1 MKRVF
6 YFISLLFAVLSA
18 VPASAQGAAT
28 FTINFDDASAVEV
41 LKNYSEPVEVVTGDN
56 AITLDLYDV
65 LMVSAADGYAI
76 LSITDAAGE
85 PETVSENMWYVANYG
100 DTGGLQGKVFTVRTL
115 NLEATRTA
123 SFTMTVDDP
132 TKVVAQFGGTSAN
145 VELERGSKTYKFNPE
160 VETTLYLSSNTERN
174 LYAVRVNG
182 ESVEV
187 ESYSVEVTLTD
198 GCTVEVEAN
207 YPNIPV
213 TITVEYDSVA
223 CPGLITGYA
232 VNYEDKGA
240 LVGNT
245 ITARTGDDVRL
256 VISDQ
261 YCLDEVTIND
271 VPYDLTYFWES
282 ISLTPSKDTRVAI
295 VAHAY
300 STLSGVVNIDR
311 PEAVTLYAGYRQES
325 NIVALQAGRN
335 EVTVQENAAVLSWV
349 VKPGYRI
356 VSVSDATGRVITNQS
371 VDVAAGFELTFV
383 TAEVELDKSFVLYVS
398 DKSSAN
404 YYFNVANAERNAVDA
419 VDGYNVVRF
428 TDSYNPY
435 EIGWAG
441 ESTMDGCVYV
451 NGELLS
457 PLYTDGTYWK
467 YTAADG
473 DVVKAFV
480 KGAPAV
486 CSVAFEAVGEP
497 EVTVVRNLVTEVA
510 DWQSGFSDFAG
521 TQVSIKAADGTAV
534 SVAVD
539 GTEVAADADGVCT
552 FSVERSCMVTVTNQ
566 AGVADIVADD
576 DADADVYNLQGVKVG
591 TRKSLSTMPAGL
603 YITAGRKVVV
613 E

>member
-18 VPASAQGAAT
+18 VSASAQGAAT

-213 TITVEYDSVA
+213 TITIEYDSVA

-441 ESTMDGCVYV
+441 ESTMGGCVYV

-534 SVAVD
+534 SVVVD

-552 FSVERSCMVTVTNQ
+552 FSVERSCTVTVTNQ

-591 TRKSLSTMPAGL
+591 TQKSLSTMPAGL

>member
-6 YFISLLFAVLSA
+6 YFILLLFAALNA
-18 VPASAQGAAT
+18 VTASAQEAVT
-28 FTINFDDASAVEV
+28 FTINFDDATAVEV

-56 AITLDLYDV
+56 AITLELYDV

-100 DTGGLQGKVFTVRTL
+100 AAGGLQGKVFTVRTL

-145 VELERGSKTYKFNPE
+145 VELERGTKTYKFNPE
-160 VETTLYLSSNTERN
+160 VESTLYLSSNTERN

-213 TITVEYDSVA
+213 TITIEYDSVA

-232 VNYEDKGA
+232 INYEDKGA

-261 YCLDEVTIND
+261 YCLDDVTIND

-311 PEAVTLYAGYRQES
+311 PEAVALYAGYRQES

-404 YYFNVANAERNAVDA
+404 YYFNVANSERNAVDA

-441 ESTMDGCVYV
+441 ESTMGGCVYV

-467 YTAADG
+467 YIAADG
-473 DVVKAFV
+473 DVVKVFV
-480 KGAPAV
+480 KGAPEI

-510 DWQSGFSDFAG
+510 DWQSGFSDFPG
-521 TQVSIKAADGTAV
+521 TLVSIKAADGKAV

-539 GTEVAADADGVCT
+539 GTEVAADAGGVCT
-552 FSVERSCMVTVTNQ
+552 FSVERSCTVTVTNL

-591 TRKSLSTMPAGL
+591 TRKSLSTLPAGL

-613 E
+613 K

>member
-56 AITLDLYDV
+56 AITLDFYDV

-207 YPNIPV
+207 HPNIPV

-441 ESTMDGCVYV
+441 ESTMGGCVYV

>member
-6 YFISLLFAVLSA
+6 YLILLLFAVLNA
-18 VPASAQGAAT
+18 VTASAQGAAT
-28 FTINFDDASAVEV
+28 FTINFDDATAVEV

-56 AITLDLYDV
+56 AITLELYDV

-145 VELERGSKTYKFNPE
+145 VELERGTMTYKFNPE

-187 ESYSVEVTLTD
+187 ESYTVEVTLTD

-213 TITVEYDSVA
+213 TITIEYDSVA

-232 VNYEDKGA
+232 INYEDKGA

-261 YCLDEVTIND
+261 YCLDDVTIND

-311 PEAVTLYAGYRQES
+311 PEAVALYAGYRQES

-441 ESTMDGCVYV
+441 ESTMGGCVYV

-486 CSVAFEAVGEP
+486 CSVAFEAVGDP
-497 EVTVVRNLVTEVA
+497 EVTVVRNLVTEVV
-510 DWQSGFSDFAG
+510 DWQSGFSDFTG
-521 TQVSIKAADGTAV
+521 TQVSIKAADGNAV

-552 FSVERSCMVTVTNQ
+552 FSVARSCTVTVTNL

-591 TRKSLSTMPAGL
+591 TRKSLSTLPAGL

-613 E
+613 K

>member
-6 YFISLLFAVLSA
+6 YFILLLFAALNA
-18 VPASAQGAAT
+18 VTASAQEAVT
-28 FTINFDDASAVEV
+28 FTINFDDATAVEV

-100 DTGGLQGKVFTVRTL
+100 AAGGLQGKVFTVRTL

-145 VELERGSKTYKFNPE
+145 VELERGTKTYKYNPE

-187 ESYSVEVTLTD
+187 ESYTVEVTLTD

-213 TITVEYDSVA
+213 TITIEYDSVA

-232 VNYEDKGA
+232 INYEDKGA

-261 YCLDEVTIND
+261 YCLDDVTIND

-311 PEAVTLYAGYRQES
+311 PEAVALYAGYRQES

-441 ESTMDGCVYV
+441 ESTMGGCVYV

-480 KGAPAV
+480 KGPPAV

-497 EVTVVRNLVTEVA
+497 EVTVVRNLVTEVD
-510 DWQSGFSDFAG
+510 DWQSGFSDFPG
-521 TQVSIKAADGTAV
+521 TQVSIKAAYGKAV

-539 GTEVAADADGVCT
+539 GTEVAADADGVST
-552 FSVERSCMVTVTNQ
+552 FSLVHSCTVTVTNQ

-591 TRKSLSTMPAGL
+591 TRKSLSTLPAGL

-613 E
+613 K

>member
-6 YFISLLFAVLSA
+6 YLILLLFAVLNA
-18 VPASAQGAAT
+18 VTASAQGAAT
-28 FTINFDDASAVEV
+28 FTINFDDATAVEV

-56 AITLDLYDV
+56 TITLELYDV
-65 LMVSAADGYAI
+65 LMVSAADGYAF

-145 VELERGSKTYKFNPE
+145 VELERGTMTYKFNPE

-187 ESYSVEVTLTD
+187 ESYTVEVTLTD

-213 TITVEYDSVA
+213 TITIEYDSVA

-232 VNYEDKGA
+232 INYEDKGA

-261 YCLDEVTIND
+261 YCLDDVTIND

-311 PEAVTLYAGYRQES
+311 PEAVALYAGYRQES

-441 ESTMDGCVYV
+441 ESTMGGCVYV

-486 CSVAFEAVGEP
+486 CSVAFEAVGDP
-497 EVTVVRNLVTEVA
+497 EVTVVRNLVTEVV

-521 TQVSIKAADGTAV
+521 TQVSIKAADGNAV

-552 FSVERSCMVTVTNQ
+552 FSVARSCTVTVTNL

-591 TRKSLSTMPAGL
+591 TRKSLSTLPAGL

-613 E
+613 K

>member
-1 MKRVF
+1 MFF
-6 YFISLLFAVLSA
+6 YFISFLFALLSA
-18 VPASAQGAAT
+18 VSASAQGAVT
-28 FTINFDDASAVEV
+28 FTINLDDAAAVEV
-41 LKNYSEPVEVVTGDN
+41 LKNYSEPVDVVTGDN
-56 AITLDLYDV
+56 DISLELYDV

-85 PETVSENMWYVANYG
+85 PESVSENLWYVANYG
-100 DTGGLQGKVFTVRTL
+100 NAGTLQGKVFTVRTL

-145 VELERGSKTYKFNPE
+145 VELERGTQTYKYNPE

-182 ESVEV
+182 EAVEI
-187 ESYSVEVTLTD
+187 ESYTVEVTLTD

-245 ITARTGDDVRL
+245 IAARTGDDVRL
-256 VISDQ
+256 VISDR
-261 YCLDEVTIND
+261 YCLDDVTIND

-282 ISLTPSKDTRVAI
+282 ISLTPSTDTRVAI
-295 VAHAY
+295 AAHAY

-356 VSVSDATGRVITNQS
+356 VSVSDATGKVFSNQS

-441 ESTMDGCVYV
+441 ESTMGGCVYV

-457 PLYTDGTYWK
+457 PLYSDGTYWK

-473 DVVKAFV
+473 DVVKALV

-486 CSVAFEAVGEP
+486 CSVTFEAVGEHD
-497 EVTVVRNLVTEVA
+497 VTVVRNLVTEVV
-510 DWQSGFSDFAG
+510 DWQSGFSDFVG
-521 TQVSIKAADGTAV
+521 TQVSIKAAEGKSV
-534 SVAVD
+534 SVAVA
-539 GTEVAADADGVCT
+539 GEEVAADADGVCT
-552 FSVERSCMVTVTNQ
+552 FSVERSCTVTVTN
-566 AGVADIVADD
+566 
-576 DADADVYNLQGVKVG
+576 
-591 TRKSLSTMPAGL
+591 
-603 YITAGRKVVV
+603 
-613 E
+613 

>member
-6 YFISLLFAVLSA
+6 YFILLLFAALNA
-18 VPASAQGAAT
+18 VTASAQEAVT
-28 FTINFDDASAVEV
+28 FTINFDDATAVEV

-56 AITLDLYDV
+56 AITLELYDV

-85 PETVSENMWYVANYG
+85 PEAVSENMWYVANYG
-100 DTGGLQGKVFTVRTL
+100 AAGGLQGKVFTVRTL

-145 VELERGSKTYKFNPE
+145 VELEQGTKTYKFNPE
-160 VETTLYLSSNTERN
+160 VESTLYLSSNTERN

-213 TITVEYDSVA
+213 TITIEYDSVA

-261 YCLDEVTIND
+261 YCLDDVTIND

-311 PEAVTLYAGYRQES
+311 PEAVALYAGYRQES

-441 ESTMDGCVYV
+441 ESTMGGCVYV

-497 EVTVVRNLVTEVA
+497 EVTVVRNLVTEVD
-510 DWQSGFSDFAG
+510 DWKSGFSDFVG
-521 TQVSIKAADGTAV
+521 TQVSIKAADGKAV

-552 FSVERSCMVTVTNQ
+552 FSVARSCTVTVTNL

-591 TRKSLSTMPAGL
+591 TRKSLSTLPAGL

-613 E
+613 K

>member
-6 YFISLLFAVLSA
+6 YFILLLFAALNA
-18 VPASAQGAAT
+18 VTASAQEAVT
-28 FTINFDDASAVEV
+28 FTINFDDATAVEV

-56 AITLDLYDV
+56 AITLELYDV

-85 PETVSENMWYVANYG
+85 PEAVSENMWYVANYG
-100 DTGGLQGKVFTVRTL
+100 AAGGLQGKVFTVRTL

-145 VELERGSKTYKFNPE
+145 VELERGTKTYKFNPD
-160 VETTLYLSSNTERN
+160 VESTLYLSSNTERN

-187 ESYSVEVTLTD
+187 ESYTVEVTLTD

-213 TITVEYDSVA
+213 TITIEYDSVA

-232 VNYEDKGA
+232 INYEDKGA

-261 YCLDEVTIND
+261 YCLDDVTIND

-311 PEAVTLYAGYRQES
+311 PEAVALYAGYRQES

-404 YYFNVANAERNAVDA
+404 YYFSVANSERNAVDV

-441 ESTMDGCVYV
+441 ESTMGGCVYV

-480 KGAPAV
+480 KGAPEI

-497 EVTVVRNLVTEVA
+497 EVTVVRNLVTEVD

-521 TQVSIKAADGTAV
+521 TLVSIKAADGKAV

-552 FSVERSCMVTVTNQ
+552 FSVERSCTVTVTNM

-591 TRKSLSTMPAGL
+591 TRKSLSTLPAGL

-613 E
+613 K

>member
-6 YFISLLFAVLSA
+6 YFILLLFAALNA
-18 VPASAQGAAT
+18 VTASAQGAAT
-28 FTINFDDASAVEV
+28 FTINFDDATAVEV

-56 AITLDLYDV
+56 TITLELYDV

-145 VELERGSKTYKFNPE
+145 VELEQGTKTYKFNPE
-160 VETTLYLSSNTERN
+160 VESTLYLSSNTERN

-213 TITVEYDSVA
+213 TITIEYDSVA

-261 YCLDEVTIND
+261 YCLDDVTIND
-271 VPYDLTYFWES
+271 VPYDLKYFWES

-311 PEAVTLYAGYRQES
+311 PEAVALYAGYRQES

-404 YYFNVANAERNAVDA
+404 YYFNVANSERNAVDA
-419 VDGYNVVRF
+419 VDGYNVVCF

-441 ESTMDGCVYV
+441 ESTMGGCVYV

-497 EVTVVRNLVTEVA
+497 EVTVVRNLVTEVD
-510 DWQSGFSDFAG
+510 DWKSGFSDFAG
-521 TQVSIKAADGTAV
+521 TQVSIKAADGKAV

-539 GTEVAADADGVCT
+539 GTEVVADADGVCT
-552 FSVERSCMVTVTNQ
+552 FSVARSCTVTVTNL

-591 TRKSLSTMPAGL
+591 TRKSLSTLPAGL

-613 E
+613 K

>member
-6 YFISLLFAVLSA
+6 YFILLLFAALNA
-18 VPASAQGAAT
+18 VTASAQEAVT
-28 FTINFDDASAVEV
+28 FTINFDDATAVEV

-56 AITLDLYDV
+56 AITLELYDV

-85 PETVSENMWYVANYG
+85 PEAVSENMWYVANYG
-100 DTGGLQGKVFTVRTL
+100 AAGGLQGKVFTVRTL

-145 VELERGSKTYKFNPE
+145 VELERGTKTYKYNPE

-187 ESYSVEVTLTD
+187 ESYTVEVTLTD

-213 TITVEYDSVA
+213 TITIEYDSVA

-232 VNYEDKGA
+232 INYEDKGA

-261 YCLDEVTIND
+261 YCLDDVTIND

-311 PEAVTLYAGYRQES
+311 PEAVALYAGYRQES

-404 YYFNVANAERNAVDA
+404 YYFSVANSERNAVDV

-441 ESTMDGCVYV
+441 ESTMGGCVYV

-467 YTAADG
+467 YIAADG

-480 KGAPAV
+480 KGAPEI

-510 DWQSGFSDFAG
+510 DWQSGFSDFPG
-521 TQVSIKAADGTAV
+521 TLVSIKAADGKAV

-552 FSVERSCMVTVTNQ
+552 FSVERSCTVTVTNL

-591 TRKSLSTMPAGL
+591 TRKSLSTLPAGL

-613 E
+613 K

>member
-441 ESTMDGCVYV
+441 ESTMGGCVYV

>member
-6 YFISLLFAVLSA
+6 YFILLLFAAMNA
-18 VPASAQGAAT
+18 VTASAQGAAT
-28 FTINFDDASAVEV
+28 FTINFDDATAVEV

-56 AITLDLYDV
+56 TITLELYDV

-145 VELERGSKTYKFNPE
+145 VELERGTMTYKFNPE

-187 ESYSVEVTLTD
+187 ESYTVEVTLTD

-213 TITVEYDSVA
+213 TITIEYDSVA

-232 VNYEDKGA
+232 INYEDKGA

-261 YCLDEVTIND
+261 YCLDDVTIND

-311 PEAVTLYAGYRQES
+311 PEAVALYAGYRQES

-441 ESTMDGCVYV
+441 ESTMGGCVYV
-451 NGELLS
+451 NDELLS

-497 EVTVVRNLVTEVA
+497 EVTVVRNLVTEVD

-521 TQVSIKAADGTAV
+521 TQVSIKAADGKAV
-534 SVAVD
+534 SVTVD

-552 FSVERSCMVTVTNQ
+552 FSVARSCTVTVTNL

-591 TRKSLSTMPAGL
+591 TRKSLSTLPAGL
-603 YITAGRKVVV
+603 YITTGRKVVV
-613 E
+613 K